1 MRACSAILLSM
12 VACAAWGQEETP
24 VFRATSDLVLLD
36 VQVVHNKTKT
46 ATGVLAAKDFV
57 LSEDGAPQEISVF
70 AYEQFP
76 LSIVLLFDLTQSVR
90 GVLRRLAGSAATALR
105 HLGPE
110 DEVAVME
117 YAASA
122 HLVQGFTTD
131 RQSTVAAIRRA
142 AADYPNEAAFFNEAI
157 FQAAR
162 QLQQSHNPTSRRVII
177 WLTDNFPNAPSDSNR
192 EKSGKSLHGVPPHT
206 EDEAIRALHES
217 GTVVTALLL
226 KDPLAMVWAEP
237 MMLSEASARKKF
249 PAGDAHKYAE
259 ITGGFS
265 PGLRGK
271 NVEQRL
277 AEAIDD
283 LRSRYTVG
291 YRPSEAK
298 AAGTFCRVRVALAPG
313 APLRP
318 QEWRVLVREGY
329 YRK

>member
-12 VACAAWGQEETP
+12 FACAAWGQEETP

-57 LSEDGAPQEISVF
+57 LSEDGVPQQISVF
-70 AYEQFP
+70 AHERFP
-76 LSIVLLFDLTQSVR
+76 LSIVLLFDLTQSDR
-90 GVLRRLAGSAATALR
+90 GVLRRLAGSAETALR

-110 DEVAVME
+110 DEVAVMA

-122 HLVQGFTTD
+122 RLVEGFTTD
-131 RQSTVAAIRRA
+131 RQSTFSAIQRTAAMR
-142 AADYPNEAAFFNEAI
+142 PNEAAFFNEAV
-157 FQAAR
+157 FQAAQ
-162 QLQQSHNPTSRRVII
+162 QLEQSHNPTSRRVII
-177 WLTDNFPNAPSDSNR
+177 WLTDNFPNAPSEANLR
-192 EKSGKSLHGVPPHT
+192 HEAQSLHGVPPHS
-206 EDEAIRALHES
+206 EAEAIRALHES

-226 KDPLAMVWAEP
+226 KDPIAALWAEP
-237 MMLSEASARKKF
+237 MMAMEASARKKN

-259 ITGGFS
+259 ITGGIS
-265 PGLRGK
+265 PGLRGR
-271 NVEQRL
+271 NVEARL
-277 AEAIDD
+277 AETIDD
-283 LRSRYTVG
+283 LRSRYTIG
-291 YRPSEAK
+291 YRPGEAK
-298 AAGTFCRVRVALAPG
+298 SAGTFCRVRVVLAPG